1 MKEKRENEFI
11 RYFITL
17 YYFNELYL
25 KIKTKM
31 LCEL

>member
-1 MKEKRENEFI
+1 MGLKFFYTI
-11 RYFITL
+11 CYYSL

-31 LCEL
+31 LGK